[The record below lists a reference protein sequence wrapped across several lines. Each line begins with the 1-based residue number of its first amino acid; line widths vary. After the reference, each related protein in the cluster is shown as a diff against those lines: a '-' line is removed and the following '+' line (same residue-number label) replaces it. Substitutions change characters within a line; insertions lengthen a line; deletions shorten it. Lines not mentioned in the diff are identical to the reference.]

1 VTWQEPGQPAVHVSV
16 NVSVRQFRHPE
27 LLRDVAD
34 ALHRSGLP
42 ARLLTLELTE
52 SLFAAD
58 TAEVSSKLEQVKALG
73 VRLALDDFGTGY
85 SSLAYLRHFP
95 FDTLKIDKSFVEG
108 IDANVQ
114 NRAVAAAIVTLG
126 RTLELDL
133 VAEGIET
140 PGELRSLEALG
151 IHLGQ
156 GFHLGRPG
164 PAALVCPR
172 PGMRPADRRDP
183 RSVGAPLRPITRHE
197 EPSAMRALPPVPPH
211 GRHAA
216 DG

>member
-1 VTWQEPGQPAVHVSV
+1 VHVSV

-34 ALHRSGLP
+34 ALHRAGLP
-42 ARLLTLELTE
+42 ARLLTLEITE

-85 SSLAYLRHFP
+85 SSLSYLRHFP

-108 IDANVQ
+108 IDANRQ

-164 PAALVCPR
+164 PAALVCPQ
-172 PGMRPADRRDP
+172 PGMRRPVERRDP
-183 RSVGAPLRPITRHE
+183 RSVGAPLRAVARHE
-197 EPSAMRALPPVPPH
+197 EPSAMLGLPPVPPR